1 MDKELTS
8 INKGAV
14 LAVQQDKPSR
24 LTDYYFDIIKGHTIS
39 INNQITDY
47 YLENNTAVQ
56 DHIAHAP
63 IVITLSGISG
73 EIVYTS
79 ARAKEDYN
87 NELNKAV
94 SHTNQQEFHN
104 KLSALQILKPSA
116 SNLTQKAQNA
126 FDYVA
131 ASADR
136 YIGILRQFRNSNSPM
151 DKYTGANDTFQE
163 TRLQEIHRKL
173 LLLRNNNTSLWVH
186 TPYADYTNMYIQ
198 SITLRQNEENF
209 ITDIELSLKQLN
221 FAVVKYTEV
230 DKSVMTKYNAWG
242 RARAQENGKATT
254 SEASMAVTSAE
265 KGGIKFVGEGTG
277 GKYRWKS

>member
-8 INKGAV
+8 INSGAV
-14 LAVQQDKPSR
+14 LAVQQDKPSK

-73 EIVYTS
+73 EVVYTS
-79 ARAKEDYN
+79 AQAEEDYN
-87 NELNKAV
+87 RELSQATV
-94 SHTNQQEFHN
+94 YSNQQNLNN
-104 KLSALQILKPSA
+104 KLTALAILNPSA
-116 SNLTQKAQNA
+116 SNLTQKARNA
-126 FDYVA
+126 YDYIE
-131 ASADR
+131 ASARR
-136 YIGILRQFRNSNSPM
+136 YIGILRRFRNSDNPM
-151 DKYTGANDTFQE
+151 DRYTGASDTFRE

-173 LLLRNNNTSLWVH
+173 MLLRNNNTALWVH
-186 TPYADYTNMYIQ
+186 TPYGDYLNMYIQ

-221 FAVVKYTEV
+221 FAEVKYTTV
-230 DKSVMTKYNAWG
+230 DKSVMSKYNAY
-242 RARAQENGKATT
+242 AQAKDQENGKADT
-254 SEASMAVTSAE
+254 EATLLKSMTNSW
-265 KGGIKFVGEGTG
+265 GITKAGSGIVPRG
-277 GKYRWKS
+277 

>member
-8 INKGAV
+8 INSGAV
-14 LAVQQDKPSR
+14 LAVQQDKPSK

-73 EIVYTS
+73 EVVYTS
-79 ARAKEDYN
+79 AQAEEDYN
-87 NELNKAV
+87 RELSQATV
-94 SHTNQQEFHN
+94 YSNQQNLNN
-104 KLSALQILKPSA
+104 KLTALAILNPSV
-116 SNLTQKAQNA
+116 SNLTQKARNA
-126 FDYVA
+126 YDYIE
-131 ASADR
+131 ASARR
-136 YIGILRQFRNSNSPM
+136 YIGILRRFRNSDNPM
-151 DKYTGANDTFQE
+151 DRYTGANDTFRE

-209 ITDIELSLKQLN
+209 VTDIELSLKQLN
-221 FAVVKYTEV
+221 FAEVKYTSV
-230 DKSVMTKYNAWG
+230 DKSVMSKYNAY
-242 RARAQENGKATT
+242 AQAKEQENGKADTETT
-254 SEASMAVTSAE
+254 LLKSMTNAW
-265 KGGIKFVGEGTG
+265 GITKAGSGIVLRG
-277 GKYRWKS
+277 